1 MAEENQTQEKTE
13 EPTSRKIEKSRED
26 GQVLTSKEMFVFTS
40 IFIGLLVVMFIISF
54 IPSFLGVW
62 KKMFI
67 FNVEIVDFFN
77 ILISI
82 GKLIK
87 YILIMS
93 FLTLGE

>member
-67 FNVEIVDFFN
+67 FNVEVVDFFN
-77 ILISI
+77 PLI
-82 GKLIK
+82 
-87 YILIMS
+87 
-93 FLTLGE
+93 